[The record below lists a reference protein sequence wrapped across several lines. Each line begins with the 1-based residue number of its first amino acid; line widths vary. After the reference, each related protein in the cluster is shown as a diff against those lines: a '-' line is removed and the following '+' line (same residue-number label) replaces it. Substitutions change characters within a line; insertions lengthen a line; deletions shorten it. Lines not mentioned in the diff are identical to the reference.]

1 MPKRKNIKINYTNR
15 DFDSIKT
22 DLIEYAKRYYPD
34 VYQDFTDASFGSMMF
49 DLVSYVG
56 DNISFYL
63 DYQVNE
69 SFLET
74 AIEPAN
80 VRKHSKSLG
89 YTYYGSPVSFGVA
102 SFFVLVPANADGLA
116 PDTTYIPTLKKN
128 STFKSSNGVSFV
140 LLEDVDFSDPKNDV
154 VEAKY
159 NSTTGGPTFYA
170 IRAHGQVSSGK
181 LQMVEVDLSNAS
193 FKKFRRVRIGNSD
206 ISEII
211 KVVDDSGNEYFQVDY
226 LSQETV
232 LMDTTNPNARADGVR
247 SIMKPFVTARRFILE
262 QDPTGTY
269 LQFGFGSEDDD
280 DSGLA
285 DPSQVA
291 INLHA
296 RDYISDKSIDPNKL
310 LGTDKLGVSPTGV
323 ILKAIYRVN
332 DSSNVNV
339 GARKLDKVNRATLT
353 FNDPDA
359 LNSSIKSIVVG
370 SLEVTNQDPIV
381 GQVVDQSPEEIKIF
395 AKNTYAA
402 QNRAVT
408 KQDFEAIAY
417 NMPTKF
423 GQIKRVN
430 VINDPMSTNRKLAM
444 YVLGSDNDGNLTRS
458 NDRVKQN
465 LKAWLS
471 RYKGINDHIEIFDG
485 KVVNFGIDF
494 EIAVDRRFSN
504 DNILNEAI
512 NNLKKFYS
520 SKLYMGEP
528 IYITDIY
535 NVLAKTKGVIDI
547 KKVDVFNKY
556 GGSHSTTPLDF
567 EKIRSKDG
575 TFYKTPKN
583 VVMELKFPERD
594 IKGIAK

>member
-1 MPKRKNIKINYTNR
+1 
-15 DFDSIKT
+15 
-22 DLIEYAKRYYPD
+22 
-34 VYQDFTDASFGSMMF
+34 
-49 DLVSYVG
+49 
-56 DNISFYL
+56 
-63 DYQVNE
+63 
-69 SFLET
+69 
-74 AIEPAN
+74 
-80 VRKHSKSLG
+80 
-89 YTYYGSPVSFGVA
+89 
-102 SFFVLVPANADGLA
+102 
-116 PDTTYIPTLKKN
+116 
-128 STFKSSNGVSFV
+128 
-140 LLEDVDFSDPKNDV
+140 
-154 VEAKY
+154 
-159 NSTTGGPTFYA
+159 
-170 IRAHGQVSSGK
+170 
-181 LQMVEVDLSNAS
+181 
-193 FKKFRRVRIGNSD
+193 
-206 ISEII
+206 
-211 KVVDDSGNEYFQVDY
+211 
-226 LSQETV
+226 
-232 LMDTTNPNARADGVR
+232 
-247 SIMKPFVTARRFILE
+247 
-262 QDPTGTY
+262 
-269 LQFGFGSEDDD
+269 
-280 DSGLA
+280 
-285 DPSQVA
+285 
-291 INLHA
+291 
-296 RDYISDKSIDPNKL
+296 

-339 GARKLDKVNRATLT
+339 GARKLDKVNNATLT
-353 FNDPDA
+353 FNDPDV

-370 SLEVTNQDPIV
+370 SLEVTNEDPIV
-381 GQVVDQSPEEIKIF
+381 GQVVDQNAEEIKIF

-444 YVLGSDNDGNLTRS
+444 YVLGSDNDGNLVRS

-465 LKAWLS
+465 LKTWLS

-504 DNILNEAI
+504 DSILNESI
-512 NNLKKFYS
+512 NNLKKFYNN
-520 SKLYMGEP
+520 KLYMGEP
-528 IYITDIY
+528 VYITDIY

-556 GGSHSTTPLDF
+556 GGSYSTTPLDF

-575 TFYKTPKN
+575 TYYKTPKN